1 MSNKEQ
7 NQPSQQHFLAVR
19 CINNK
24 GVKKDLKIDEIYQAR
39 QSKYFKDSY
48 ELNLDGSI
56 ITYKKER
63 FRLHLYVRFCFS
75 QNLCIGGVSSS
86 TDLNHKCSIGELN
99 LFLFFFVRWQKNNFE
114 KLK

>member
-63 FRLHLYVRFCFS
+63 FQV
-75 QNLCIGGVSSS
+75 I
-86 TDLNHKCSIGELN
+86 
-99 LFLFFFVRWQKNNFE
+99 
-114 KLK
+114 

>member
-39 QSKYFKDSY
+39 QS
-48 ELNLDGSI
+48 L
-56 ITYKKER
+56 
-63 FRLHLYVRFCFS
+63 
-75 QNLCIGGVSSS
+75 
-86 TDLNHKCSIGELN
+86 
-99 LFLFFFVRWQKNNFE
+99 
-114 KLK
+114 